1 MVEVYYKKKPRKK
14 PRKKTKR
21 KVKRKKRVTKKGRR
35 KKIIKEI
42 NNISEKKLLT
52 IVLGLLGKDAKR
64 NTKLKDKKVSKMK
77 LAKRPRGYNL
87 GRDTGVGKRFNKTPQ
102 KAGETAEEYRKRMKI
117 EETIFDNPLLY
128 LLMNKNDTIDK
139 TNLPQDEIDKAYVLI
154 QSDNPTNKQ
163 KGITKLLNILS
174 NLPKKESENFINTPL
189 GQYVDRNFTKPVG
202 EVVKQGSRKLTEL
215 EQKLQYENQ
224 QEESRI
230 LRKREQDKYELNRRE
245 PPQFNSLTN
254 RDKIQNFLDMNASA
268 LRNKYP
274 DKSLLDIKTAI
285 MGRKIKN
292 SRNAVLNWSIDLLPF
307 LEGEPNLTYDVKQND
322 INKYRE
328 KDGYNRDDNNLL
340 KSFRKTKAREDD
352 DLVSQL
358 SKREEYLK
366 KKVDKKELFTSIDGT
381 QVEPDVFVS
390 EVGNVDDALSYTS
403 KFDAL
408 NEWKKE
414 REGFREITESELGR
428 MIDAN
433 PPTETGSIGTVG
445 SIRNIFGDGIEF
457 KNPK

>member
-1 MVEVYYKKKPRKK
+1 MVEVYYKKKPKK
-14 PRKKTKR
+14 KKTKR

-42 NNISEKKLLT
+42 NSISEKKLLT

-102 KAGETAEEYRKRMKI
+102 RAGETAEEYRKRMKI

-128 LLMNKNDTIDK
+128 LLMNKNDKIDK
-139 TNLPQDEIDKAYVLI
+139 TKLPQDKIQKAYDLI
-154 QSDNPTNKQ
+154 KSDNPTNKQ

-174 NLPKKESENFINTPL
+174 KLPKEESENFINTPL
-189 GQYVDRNFTKPVG
+189 GKYVDSMLPKPAG
-202 EVVKQGSRKLTEL
+202 EIVKEGSRKLTEL

-224 QEESRI
+224 QEEAKI

-328 KDGYNRDDNNLL
+328 KEGYNRDDNNLL

-352 DLVSQL
+352 DDLVSQL
-358 SKREEYLK
+358 SRREEFLK
-366 KKVDKKELFTSIDGT
+366 KKVDKKELFTSIDGSE
-381 QVEPDVFVS
+381 VEPDVFVS

-408 NEWKKE
+408 NEWKRE

-433 PPTETGSIGTVG
+433 PPTETSSIGKVG
-445 SIRNIFGDGIEF
+445 SIRSIFGDGIEF

>member
-14 PRKKTKR
+14 PRKTKR
-21 KVKRKKRVTKKGRR
+21 KVKRKKRVTKKGKR

-42 NNISEKKLLT
+42 NSISEKKLLT

-77 LAKRPRGYNL
+77 LAKRSRGYNL
-87 GRDTGVGKRFNKTPQ
+87 GRDTGGGKRFNKTPQ

-352 DLVSQL
+352 DDLVSQL
-358 SKREEYLK
+358 SRREEFLK

-433 PPTETGSIGTVG
+433 PPTETGSIGQVG
-445 SIRNIFGDGIEF
+445 SIRSIFGDGIEF

>member
-1 MVEVYYKKKPRKK
+1 
-14 PRKKTKR
+14 
-21 KVKRKKRVTKKGRR
+21 
-35 KKIIKEI
+35 
-42 NNISEKKLLT
+42 
-52 IVLGLLGKDAKR
+52 
-64 NTKLKDKKVSKMK
+64 MK

-87 GRDTGVGKRFNKTPQ
+87 GRDTGGGKRFNKTPQ

-128 LLMNKNDTIDK
+128 LLMNKNDKIDK
-139 TNLPQDEIDKAYVLI
+139 TKLPQDKIQKAYDLI
-154 QSDNPTNKQ
+154 KSDNPTNKQ

-174 NLPKKESENFINTPL
+174 KLPKEESENFINTPL
-189 GQYVDRNFTKPVG
+189 GKYVDSMLPKPAG
-202 EVVKQGSRKLTEL
+202 EIVKEGSRKLTEL

-224 QEESRI
+224 QEESKI

-274 DKSLLDIKTAI
+274 EKSLLDIKTAI

-358 SKREEYLK
+358 SRREEFLK

-390 EVGNVDDALSYTS
+390 EVGNVEDALSYTS

-445 SIRNIFGDGIEF
+445 SIRSVFGDGIEF